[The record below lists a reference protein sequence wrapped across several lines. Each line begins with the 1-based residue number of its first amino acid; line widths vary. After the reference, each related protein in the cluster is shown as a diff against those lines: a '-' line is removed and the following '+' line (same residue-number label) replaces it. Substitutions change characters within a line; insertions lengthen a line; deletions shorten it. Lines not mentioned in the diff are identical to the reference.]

1 MLNFNKSREGL
12 EKVSVSL
19 APTLI
24 SGSVHC
30 RGHLSGNADVV
41 VEGEFSGTIRIGGRL
56 IIRPG
61 GRVHSEGIECR
72 IADISGEADGI
83 FYISELLYIR
93 QRGVVSGDVAV
104 GGIRIE
110 EGGAFNGNCKT
121 VVSAN
126 PLLTGATPDFPVD
139 RIPAVCTE

>member
-12 EKVSVSL
+12 EEVSVSL

-41 VEGEFSGTIRIGGRL
+41 VEGEFSGTIG
-56 IIRPG
+56 PG